1 MNRIRL
7 FFFTVIIIVCILILG
22 SISFS
27 GQNTD
32 SGWISLPYSGSQGIT
47 GKYVYV
53 VGGYNTLDDGG
64 PGWGTADASKSRV
77 IGDKMGE
84 LEIKFEDGT
93 SANIPLVFGYTMWFY
108 EGWKEAEFPFKSDKA
123 DPQLRSLLTSSL
135 HLLGAYEGSDTCVF
149 RVNTE
154 GRKVI
159 GLKIKDN
166 PDEDGEPIFKGAFIT
181 DESAGVLQTGEYSFS
196 ASDSF
201 FDTHTISINDTYP
214 ISVQDNISK
223 INKALMTYYEAFDN
237 VDTFRY
243 PDEYTGSKI
252 LFTGNSLANIATGV
266 VYHNL
271 DNLQKR
277 VDDDGFLHTSYKD
290 AVTWRYA
297 GFGYWLNAGSYY
309 DFFYSRDGG
318 RAIMTMNTFGQNDE
332 AARSI
337 LFGNKCMMYFPD
349 NNMTFMGV
357 KIPGHY
363 TVMVNKP
370 MHYST
375 YLVPEAW
382 WPTRYTEAKFGADYQ
397 NLGNQETDGHGLM
410 MMANYSVWR
419 NLGSTEKWVNDNW
432 THINEGVAWIQWCF
446 EHTDL
451 SFAKNGILYA
461 ESEAGMNDYT
471 MYCNVPCYLGVLG
484 YSQMAQAAG
493 KTEISN
499 EWYALANQM
508 KEDIYK
514 QFRNQ
519 KTGSWKADRYG
530 FYHDP
535 VITMMSDMFGYD
547 LADMD
552 PAWVDISR
560 SSYAEDIAS
569 VADNGYFGPTG
580 TGYDHSMI
588 TQSALL
594 LDNMSDATKLIE
606 NLTRVSYAPGFIEP
620 YLVPEGFTVNTAEGY
635 IRRQGD
641 LGNLVQLAE
650 AMKCYAITVGISQ
663 VNNNTLKIMPR
674 LPEGW
679 QVDVQNFDLQN
690 ATGAIDLLVSY
701 PQSGIQTV
709 RLTLGDTEGFDT
721 VRMRLG
727 PLPAGTGLCAVQVNG
742 VNTPC
747 EMVSSGDSSWA
758 WVTLD
763 TDSAEKKIALIYG
776 DSIENLPSWPD
787 KWPEH
792 NISEN
797 VSRTPADNKSP
808 VMLIIIISA
817 TACVVLIAIVTTVII
832 KKKRR

>member
-1 MNRIRL
+1 MYKKKL
-7 FFFTVIIIVCILILG
+7 YFFLVFVILILLLLCN
-22 SISFS
+22 ISFS
-27 GQNTD
+27 QQNAD
-32 SGWISLPYSGSQGIT
+32 SCWVELPYSSINGASGEYI
-47 GKYVYV
+47 YV
-53 VGGYNTLDDGG
+53 VGGYHILDDGG

-77 IGDKMGE
+77 IGDKMGD
-84 LEIKFEDGT
+84 LEIMFEDGT
-93 SANIPLVFGYTMWFY
+93 VSNVPLIFGYTMWFY
-108 EGWKEAEFPFKSDKA
+108 EGWKEAEFPFKSNKA
-123 DPQLRSLLTSSL
+123 DPQLRNLLVSSL

-154 GRKVI
+154 GRKVT
-159 GLKIKDN
+159 GLKIKDDPN
-166 PDEDGEPIFKGAFIT
+166 EDGEPIFKGAFVADST
-181 DESAGVLQTGEYSFS
+181 AGVLQVGEYSFN
-196 ASDSF
+196 AADSF
-201 FDTHTISINDTYP
+201 FDSHTISINDTYP
-214 ISVQDNISK
+214 VNVQDNIKK
-223 INKALMTYYEAFDN
+223 INKAIMTYYDAFEN
-237 VDTFRY
+237 VDEFQY
-243 PDEYTGSKI
+243 PGTQAGSKI
-252 LFTGNSLANIATGV
+252 LFTGNSIANIATGV

-271 DNLQKR
+271 DNLKKR
-277 VDDDGFLHTSYKD
+277 VDSDGFLHTSYKD

-318 RAIMTMNTFGQNDE
+318 RAIMTMNTFGQNEE

-337 LFGNKCMMYFPD
+337 LFGNKCMMYFPE
-349 NNMTFMGV
+349 NKMTFMGV
-357 KIPGHY
+357 NVPGHY

-382 WPTRYTEAKFGADYQ
+382 WPTKYTESKFGPDYQ

-484 YSQMAQAAG
+484 YAQMAQTAG
-493 KTEISN
+493 KTEISE

-508 KEDIYK
+508 KESIYK

-519 KTGSWKADRYG
+519 KTGTWKADRYG

-535 VITMMSDMFGYD
+535 VITMMSDVFGYD
-547 LADMD
+547 ITDMD
-552 PAWVDISR
+552 PAWVEISKN
-560 SSYAEDIAS
+560 SYSEDIAS
-569 VADNGYFGPTG
+569 IAENGYFGPTG

-588 TQSALL
+588 TQNALL
-594 LDNMSDATKLIE
+594 LDQMSDATKLIE
-606 NLTRVSYAPGFIEP
+606 NLTKVSYAPGLVES
-620 YLVPEGFTVNTAEGY
+620 YLVPEGFTVNVNDGY

-674 LPEGW
+674 LPDGW
-679 QVDVQNFDLQN
+679 QVDVQDFDLQN
-690 ATGAIDLLVSY
+690 ASGAIDMIVSY
-701 PQSGIQTV
+701 PQSGVQTA

-727 PLPAGTGLCAVQVNG
+727 PLPLDTSLCAVQVNG

-747 EMVSSGDSSWA
+747 EIVYSGDSTWA
-758 WVTLD
+758 WVNLD
-763 TDSAEKKIALIYG
+763 TDGAEKKIALIYG
-776 DSIENLPSWPD
+776 KSVESLPSWPD
-787 KWPEH
+787 EWPEH
-792 NISEN
+792 NMIEN
-797 VSRTPADNKSP
+797 TLPPSDNQIP
-808 VMLIIIISA
+808 VMTIALISGISF
-817 TACVVLIAIVTTVII
+817 VVLIAAVII
-832 KKKRR
+832 VIVVKKKRR